1 MILTIVI
8 LALSLLTVMGAMAM
22 ALRIKNHVGLENPT
36 LIKKSVC
43 LVLLSVTTFLHMPM
57 FDVIVRTIVAT

>member
-1 MILTIVI
+1 
-8 LALSLLTVMGAMAM
+8 M